1 MENVLKGV
9 IKTVLP
15 IQSGESKA
23 TGKEWKKLTFVLAN
37 NEGYEGAE
45 QIFAFEIFG
54 AEKVENFE
62 KYNKVGQ
69 SVDVSFNIKTNEY
82 KEKYYTSLQAW
93 KVFASSDKVSP
104 QEPENDVSDSG
115 DDMPF

>member
-15 IQSGESKA
+15 VQSGESKA
-23 TGKEWKKLTFVLAN
+23 TGKEWKKLTFILAN

-54 AEKVENFE
+54 EEKVENFQ

-69 SVDVSFNIKTNEY
+69 NVEVSFNIGTNEW
-82 KEKYYTSLQAW
+82 KGKYFTSLSAW
-93 KVFASSDKVSP
+93 KVMSESSSATVTTEVIADK
-104 QEPENDVSDSG
+104 DIL
-115 DDMPF
+115 PF

>member
-15 IQSGESKA
+15 VQSGESKA

-54 AEKVENFE
+54 EEKVENFQ

-69 SVDVSFNIKTNEY
+69 NVEVSFNIGTNEW
-82 KEKYYTSLQAW
+82 KGKYFTSLSAW
-93 KVFASSDKVSP
+93 KVMSESSSATVTTEVIADK
-104 QEPENDVSDSG
+104 DIL
-115 DDMPF
+115 PF